1 MDLSRHIDETIIRI
15 TTGITTTRAKKIE
28 LYSYGILAK
37 YKNAVYALSK
47 LKELNKHTDDKKLVD
62 SDELIVRD
70 RIHFYL
76 DSFFAF
82 IYSTFDVSAQVV
94 NQKYKLG
101 FDEKK
106 VNFKAVATKL
116 KATHLGTDIQ
126 NCFSSIVKSN
136 YLVNLEKYRNCSTH
150 RRQIYI
156 RCEATS
162 ISETPGYSSTAELI
176 TLKRT
181 ICDDPY
187 AISPNT
193 AQKRE
198 LISYTE
204 KILNWTEKKIIE
216 LTNKIN

>member
-1 MDLSRHIDETIIRI
+1 MDLSRHIEQTITRI
-15 TTGITTTRAKKIE
+15 NTGVTSNRAKKIE

-37 YKNAVYALSK
+37 HKNAVYALSK
-47 LKELNKHTDDKKLVD
+47 LKELNNHTDDKKLVD
-62 SDELIVRD
+62 DDELIVRD

-106 VNFKAVATKL
+106 VSFKSVANKL
-116 KATHLGTDIQ
+116 KSTHMGKDIQ
-126 NCFSSIVKSN
+126 KSFSSISKSK
-136 YLVNLEKYRNCSTH
+136 YLANLEKYRNCSTH

-162 ISETPGYSSTAELI
+162 ISVTPGYSSTAELT

-187 AISPNT
+187 AISPST
-193 AQKRE
+193 SQQRE
-198 LISYTE
+198 LISYSE
-204 KILNWTEKKIIE
+204 KILDWTEKKIVE
-216 LTNKIN
+216 LTNKIE